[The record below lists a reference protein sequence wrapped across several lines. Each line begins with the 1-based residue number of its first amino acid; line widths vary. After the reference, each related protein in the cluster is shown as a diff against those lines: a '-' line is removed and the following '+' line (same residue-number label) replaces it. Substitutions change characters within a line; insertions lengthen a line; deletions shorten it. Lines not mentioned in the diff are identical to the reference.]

1 VSGFSD
7 DGAPSV
13 ERHEAIVAG
22 GGPAGLA
29 VAALLRRRGF
39 ETLVL
44 ERTAAVGA
52 SWRTRY
58 AGLRLNTL
66 RRFSALPGHRIPRC
80 YGRYPRR
87 EDFVAY
93 LETYAAQHRLVVRFG
108 TALERI
114 DRAED
119 EGLWQLDT
127 SNGSLLAR
135 YVIVATGYD
144 AAPRLP
150 AWAVSDGFAGELI
163 HASEYR
169 SPQPYCGREVLVV
182 GAGNTGIDIAGFLV
196 KAGARVSLAMRSPP
210 NLFPREWRGFPLQ
223 PPTIL
228 DRLPATIGDT
238 LGFLSQRLI
247 YGDLSPYGIPRSPEG
262 LQTKYRR
269 HLVAPAVDDGFIAA
283 LKAGQT
289 QVVSSVERLEGADVV
304 LTDGRRLRPEA
315 VICATGYDRGLEP
328 IAGHLGVLRPDGVPI
343 HFHGAPEHPD
353 VPRLYFAG
361 FHAPPSGQLRTMPTH
376 ARRITRAAVRDRKQS
391 R

>member
-7 DGAPSV
+7 DGASSV
-13 ERHEAIVAG
+13 ERHEVIVAG

-29 VAALLRRRGF
+29 VAALLRSRGF

-58 AGLRLNTL
+58 AGLRPNTQ
-66 RRFSALPGHRIPRC
+66 RSISALPGYRIPRC

-93 LETYAAQHRLVVRFG
+93 LETYAAQHRLAVRFG
-108 TALERI
+108 IALERI

-169 SPQPYCGREVLVV
+169 SAVTYRGHEVLVV
-182 GAGNTGIDIAGFLV
+182 GAGNTGIDIAGFLIE
-196 KAGARVSLAMRSPP
+196 AGASVSLAMRSPP
-210 NLFPREWRGFPLQ
+210 NLFPRE
-223 PPTIL
+223 
-228 DRLPATIGDT
+228 
-238 LGFLSQRLI
+238 
-247 YGDLSPYGIPRSPEG
+247 
-262 LQTKYRR
+262 
-269 HLVAPAVDDGFIAA
+269 
-283 LKAGQT
+283 
-289 QVVSSVERLEGADVV
+289 
-304 LTDGRRLRPEA
+304 
-315 VICATGYDRGLEP
+315 
-328 IAGHLGVLRPDGVPI
+328 
-343 HFHGAPEHPD
+343 
-353 VPRLYFAG
+353 
-361 FHAPPSGQLRTMPTH
+361 
-376 ARRITRAAVRDRKQS
+376 
-391 R
+391 